1 MFRLVVED
9 SLRYSGGKPPDL
21 WRPTSILSL
30 PDRKTNAILTRDSS
44 QGGRRR
50 VPRPVDRSK
59 RPLVA
64 ATRRTLRD
72 RSDAAVISQWLTEQ
86 TSAPR
91 SASKTPA

>member
-21 WRPTSILSL
+21 WRLTSILSL

-50 VPRPVDRSK
+50 VPRPVDRRN

-64 ATRRTLRD
+64 TTRRTLRD
-72 RSDAAVISQWLTEQ
+72 RADAAVINQWLAEQ
-86 TSAPR
+86 ISPPR
-91 SASKTPA
+91 TPKPA

>member
-1 MFRLVVED
+1 MIRLVVED

-64 ATRRTLRD
+64 ATRRTLRERAD
-72 RSDAAVISQWLTEQ
+72 DAIITQWLAEQ

-91 SASKTPA
+91 KSQATTA